1 MSTEKYLVPAEKLTK
16 KIDPAVFNFETTEDL
31 HSLKTVIGQK
41 RAVAAINF
49 ALEIDDS
56 GYNLFITGPYGTGRT
71 TIVKDLIYKI
81 ARKRAVPNDWAYVY
95 NFHNVDEPIA
105 IEFPAGQANRFKN
118 SYSRMITTLKDDL
131 QKVFQSKNYTSR
143 RNEIIQKIQNTKQE
157 IYAAL
162 ESEAFELQV
171 KIKNTSMGFVTMPL
185 KDGKPIES
193 DVFIQLEKS
202 EQDRINLNL
211 ENIQKRIQEVVR
223 QLTLLDRT
231 LQDELDAL
239 DKKVATYV
247 VNNHFIPLIDE
258 FSFCPA
264 ALDYLNDAAENLIN
278 SVGDFIGADP
288 AEGAESKSPDL
299 PFVADKY
306 QVNVVKDN
314 PGEKGAP
321 VIYEQNPTYNNLFG
335 RIEKKTYQGYVYTDY
350 TMIKPGSILNANGGY
365 LIIDAEPLLKQNFAY
380 GSLKRALRSRQ
391 LRLEDINELIGY
403 SSSTSLRPAALPL
416 NIKVILIGTTEI
428 FRLLHS
434 YDEEFRKIFKVH
446 ADFDYEV
453 KDTADT
459 IKKYLDFIARVVR
472 EENLLPFDKSA
483 TENILLFSYR
493 KAGSQK
499 MLSLQFGDI
508 VRIIRE
514 ASFRAT
520 KSKKKVVSASDV
532 QQAISTKIYRHNLIE
547 EKLQDSIRDGIKKV
561 VVSGSATGQING
573 LAVYDIGDY
582 SFGIPGKITVN
593 TYIGTKGIVNIER
606 EAKMSGRT
614 HDKGVMIL
622 SGYFYQKFG
631 TLMPLSFSASV
642 TFEQSYGYVDGDSAS
657 STELYALLSSLGDV
671 PLRQNIA
678 VTGSVNQKGEVQAI
692 GGVNEK
698 IEGFFKICSLKGLD
712 GNQGVLIPKS
722 NIPNLLLNA
731 EVLQA
736 VRDRK
741 FSVYAIDHIEEGIE
755 ILSGIPAG
763 RLKKNGNF
771 SENSV
776 FEKVRLKLVDFA
788 VRTHKFKHNISNH
801 TQADKADEEN
811 D

>member
-1 MSTEKYLVPAEKLTK
+1 MSTKHLVPTDKLTK
-16 KIDPAVFNFETTEDL
+16 RITLDSLEFKTTADL
-31 HSLKTVIGQK
+31 SSLNTVIGQK

-49 ALEIDDS
+49 ALEIDDT

-71 TIVKDLIYKI
+71 TIVKDLINKI
-81 ARKRAVPNDWAYVY
+81 ARKRVIPNDWAFVY

-105 IEFPAGQANRFKN
+105 IEFPAGQAFRLRKN
-118 SYSRMITTLKDDL
+118 YSRMITNLKDDL
-131 QKVFQSKNYTSR
+131 QKVFQSKNYTTR
-143 RNEIIQKIQNTKQE
+143 RNEIVQKIQNTKQE
-157 IYAAL
+157 IYSAL
-162 ESEAFELQV
+162 ETEAFELQI

-193 DVFIQLEKS
+193 DVFIQMEKS

-211 ENIQKRIQEVVR
+211 EKIQKRIQEVVR

-231 LQDELDAL
+231 LQDELDTL
-239 DKKVATYV
+239 DKKVAKYV
-247 VNNHFIPLIDE
+247 VNNHFVPLMDE
-258 FSFCPA
+258 FNFCPA
-264 ALDYLNDAAENLIN
+264 ALDYLNDAAENLVN
-278 SVGDFIGADP
+278 SVSDFIEMEQADGP
-288 AEGAESKSPDL
+288 ETKSTEL
-299 PFVADKY
+299 PFLVDKY
-306 QVNVVKDN
+306 KVNVVKDN
-314 PGEKGAP
+314 AGQTGAP

-365 LIIDAEPLLKQNFAY
+365 LIIDAEPLLKQNYAY
-380 GSLKRALRSRQ
+380 SSLKRALRSRQ

-403 SSSTSLRPAALPL
+403 SSSTSLRPAAVPL

-453 KDTADT
+453 KDTSDT
-459 IKKYLDFIARVVR
+459 IKKYLEFIARVVN

-483 TENILLFSYR
+483 VENILLFSYR
-493 KAGSQK
+493 KAGHQK

-514 ASFRAT
+514 ASFWAS
-520 KSKKKVVSASDV
+520 KSRKKVVSAVDV
-532 QQAISTKIYRHNLIE
+532 RQAIETKIYRHNLVE
-547 EKLQDSIRDGIKKV
+547 EKLQDSIQNGIKKV
-561 VVSGSATGQING
+561 NVSGSVIGQING

-582 SFGIPGKITVN
+582 SFGIPSRITVN
-593 TYIGTKGIVNIER
+593 TYIGSKGIVNIER

-631 TLMPLSFSASV
+631 SLMPLSFSASV
-642 TFEQSYGYVDGDSAS
+642 TFEQSYGFVDGDSAS
-657 STELYALLSSLGDV
+657 STELYALISSLSEI

-678 VTGSVNQKGEVQAI
+678 VTGSINQKGEIQAI

-698 IEGFFKICSLKGLD
+698 IEGFYKICKLKGLD
-712 GNQGVLIPKS
+712 GDQGVLIPKS
-722 NIPNLLLNA
+722 NIPNLLLDS
-731 EVLQA
+731 EILQA
-736 VRDRK
+736 VQEKR
-741 FSVYAIDHIEEGIE
+741 FSIYAIDHIEEGIE
-755 ILSGIPAG
+755 ILTGLPAG
-763 RLKKNGNF
+763 RLRKNGTF
-771 SENSV
+771 TANSV
-776 FEKVRLKLVDFA
+776 FEKVRLKLVEFA
-788 VRTHKFKHNISNH
+788 MLVQKFKHNISNH
-801 TQADKADEEN
+801 IQTDKTEEEN